1 MSSALETILSIHTC
15 SSPVHWTWNPDKI
28 WQTRL
33 YFRVQSVRRR
43 IQSHHWP
50 WTHQC
55 TGHLWW
61 RWWFLGPGHKLLK
74 TKITCALPSICILP
88 PYFRHGTHQ
97 RRQIRSWSSG
107 FPAMAG
113 SSKVYVKPC
122 QAMRWS
128 SGLAAHFAELPLA
141 PVDICLRR
149 ENRRDA
155 RRVSSFQ
162 RFQLPYPL
170 VN

>member
-1 MSSALETILSIHTC
+1 MSEEESNHITDLELTSVLVICDEGDGSSALATSRLRQK
-15 SSPVHWTWNPDKI
+15 SPA
-28 WQTRL
+28 
-33 YFRVQSVRRR
+33 
-43 IQSHHWP
+43 
-50 WTHQC
+50 QC
-55 TGHLWW
+55 
-61 RWWFLGPGHKLLK
+61 
-74 TKITCALPSICILP
+74 SICILP

-128 SGLAAHFAELPLA
+128 SCLAAHFSELPLA
-141 PVDICLRR
+141 PVDICLRW

-162 RFQLPYPL
+162 SFQSFQLPYFAILPPCL
-170 VN
+170 AIRRFLLRGRVR